1 MIKLYSV
8 STCKKQVGP
17 PAGFCSAFLLYSN
30 NNCCRRINRLVLSWP
45 NFQNPCAQCPWC
57 RLFVSIC
64 SIKLW
69 FKIYSH
75 NNVLEWIKIIHL
87 SSTRSWPNFPRP
99 SCLWWRLYIT
109 FTISRDAMEESF
121 SGLVMPISAN
131 YMVLYSRFSIFFY
144 LSRKKICYFLVLS
157 TLKKKIVG
165 STILLLHWTLLF
177 ILFYF
182 LKCFFRCYPGP
193 WKVLRKV
200 GSKYI
205 CLHQQEV
212 MPSLKE
218 VALDILI
225 SAWDV
230 WYKLFFVQVQ
240 FIIH

>member
-1 MIKLYSV
+1 MKSWLSCIVFQLARSKLVHLLDSV
-8 STCKKQVGP
+8 VP
-17 PAGFCSAFLLYSN
+17 FCSTQTTIVLEELIA
-30 NNCCRRINRLVLSWP
+30 LSWAG
-45 NFQNPCAQCPWC
+45 QTSKPCAQCPWC

-157 TLKKKIVG
+157 TLKKK
-165 STILLLHWTLLF
+165 
-177 ILFYF
+177 
-182 LKCFFRCYPGP
+182 
-193 WKVLRKV
+193 
-200 GSKYI
+200 
-205 CLHQQEV
+205 
-212 MPSLKE
+212 
-218 VALDILI
+218 
-225 SAWDV
+225 
-230 WYKLFFVQVQ
+230 KL
-240 FIIH
+240 